1 MPFYKKSKIANR
13 SNSSKR
19 SKIRFS
25 GLLDEDIKPPET
37 KKKRVEKPPAIPTQ
51 FQHPPT
57 NPPTTSTAT
66 APTVS
71 KEKDKE
77 KEKKPI
83 ISPKSKLQYSF
94 KYFKVKLFSEN
105 I

>member
-1 MPFYKKSKIANR
+1 M
-13 SNSSKR
+13 
-19 SKIRFS
+19 RFS

-57 NPPTTSTAT
+57 NPPSTSTTT
-66 APTVS
+66 APAGAKE

-83 ISPKSKLQYSF
+83 ISPKSKLQ
-94 KYFKVKLFSEN
+94 
-105 I
+105 